1 MDIQTL
7 KHPFFSIIIPTF
19 NSAKTV
25 QKCIESV
32 IYQTFTNFEV
42 LIIDGVSSDNTL
54 QIASDFSDSRIKI
67 LSEPDKG
74 IYDAMN
80 KGIKLAKGSWL
91 YFLGSDDLLY
101 DENVLNDIQTEIH
114 KHKVDVIY
122 GNVLMKPTNRIYDG
136 EFTYEKMQTTTLC
149 HQAIFYK
156 KQIFNDFG
164 LYNIRYKVLADHDMN
179 LNWLFSNKHK
189 NLFVDRIIA
198 QYSESG
204 FSSYFIDKEFEKDF
218 HQKLFRL
225 SLTKYSFLKLNEL
238 ALEIAIKKQTNN
250 EKVVSIKYYF
260 FYYYFRF
267 LDLLKRK
274 LFN

>member
-91 YFLGSDDLLY
+91 YFLGSDDSLY
-101 DENVLNDIQTEIH
+101 DENVLEAVVIEIH

-122 GNVLMKPTNRIYDG
+122 GNVLMKPSNRIYDG
-136 EFTYEKMQTTTLC
+136 EFTYEKMQTVTLC

-156 KQIFNDFG
+156 KKIFKDFG

-179 LNWLFSNKHK
+179 LNWLFSSKHK
-189 NLFVDRIIA
+189 NLFIDKIIA

-218 HQKLFRL
+218 NQKLFKL
-225 SLTKYSFLKLNEL
+225 SLTKYSFLKLKEL
-238 ALEIAIKKQTNN
+238 ALEIANKK
-250 EKVVSIKYYF
+250 EKNKEKLESIKYYI
-260 FYYYFRF
+260 FYYFFRF

-274 LFN
+274 LSK

>member
-225 SLTKYSFLKLNEL
+225 SLTKYSFLKLKEL

>member
-1 MDIQTL
+1 MIL
-7 KHPFFSIIIPTF
+7 FSIIIPTF
-19 NSAKTV
+19 NSAQIV
-25 QKCIESV
+25 PECLES
-32 IYQTFTNFEV
+32 ILNQSFKAFEI
-42 LIIDGVSSDNTL
+42 LIIDGGSTDNTL
-54 QIASDFSDSRIKI
+54 EIIKNFDDERIKI
-67 LSEPDKG
+67 LSEPDNG

-80 KGIKLAKGSWL
+80 KGIKMAKGEWL

-225 SLTKYSFLKLNEL
+225 SLTKYSFLKLKEL

>member
-91 YFLGSDDLLY
+91 YFLGSDDSLY
-101 DENVLNDIQTEIH
+101 DENVLEAVVIEIH

-122 GNVLMKPTNRIYDG
+122 GNVLMKPSNRIYDG
-136 EFTYEKMQTTTLC
+136 EFTYEKMQTVTLC

-156 KQIFNDFG
+156 KKIFKDFG

-179 LNWLFSNKHK
+179 LNWLFSSKHK
-189 NLFVDRIIA
+189 NLFIDKIIA

-218 HQKLFRL
+218 NQKLFKL
-225 SLTKYSFLKLNEL
+225 SLTKYSFLKLKEL

>member
-80 KGIKLAKGSWL
+80 KGIKLAIGGWL
-91 YFLGSDDLLY
+91 YFLGSDDSLY
-101 DENVLNDIQTEIH
+101 DENVLADVTTEIH

-122 GNVLMKPTNRIYDG
+122 GNVLMMQSGLINDG
-136 EFTYEKMQTTTLC
+136 EFNFTKIQTDPIC

-156 KQIFNDFG
+156 KKVFEIFG
-164 LYNIRYKVLADHDMN
+164 GYNLRYKVYADSDLN
-179 LNWLFSNKHK
+179 LKWFFSKKLK
-189 NLFVDRIIA
+189 NIFFERIIA
-198 QYSESG
+198 KYAETG
-204 FSSYFIDKEFEKDF
+204 FSSIQADLTFYEELPEKLIRLGKNKLSFDK
-218 HQKLFRL
+218 
-225 SLTKYSFLKLNEL
+225 LKEH
-238 ALEIAIKKQTNN
+238 ATFAAINNKKNG
-250 EKVVSIKYYF
+250 KVIKYIYYRTIYF
-260 FYYYFRF
+260 YLRI
-267 LDLLKRK
+267 LSILNRK
-274 LFN
+274 IN